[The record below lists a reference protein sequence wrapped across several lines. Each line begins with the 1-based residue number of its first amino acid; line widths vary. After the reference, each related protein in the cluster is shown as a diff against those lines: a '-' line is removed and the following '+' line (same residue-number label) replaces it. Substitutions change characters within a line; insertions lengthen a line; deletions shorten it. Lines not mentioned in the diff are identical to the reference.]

1 MSAIVT
7 AVVLV
12 SLSFFDL
19 ADRAYVI
26 EPEEEIV
33 IQHNKL
39 LAKFSGAG
47 PPSSIEVIDSLG
59 RNVVTSVEVD
69 GSRALIHMKAR
80 EITGYPCGVM
90 TVVWRAGG
98 DAGIHTLLIRAHPH
112 LGTAWCG
119 TQVRRSH
126 HIAPP

>member
-1 MSAIVT
+1 MSAIV
-7 AVVLV
+7 AAIVLV

-26 EPEEEIV
+26 EPEDEIV
-33 IQHNKL
+33 IEHNKL
-39 LAKFSGAG
+39 LAEFSGG
-47 PPSSIEVIDSLG
+47 EPPSSIEVIDSLG

-80 EITGYPCGVM
+80 ERTGYPCGVM

-98 DAGIHTLLIRAHPH
+98 VAGIHTLLIRAHPH
-112 LGTAWCG
+112 LGTASC
-119 TQVRRSH
+119 VHPR
-126 HIAPP
+126 